1 MSRIFTEGFEM
12 GSVDTSVWLG
22 TVGLNTGAVVRPG
35 SGVYSANF
43 TSSNAYRELGASFSE
58 FYLRTAFR
66 MDKTDSNALVGWY
79 HAGTQL
85 GHIYFTKNTRKI
97 TLYVGS
103 SLVATGTKILSLAT
117 WYLLEVYVK
126 ISDAGGVITLKIDG
140 TQDCTFSGDTK
151 PGADTNI
158 DRIRF
163 YNDYNYGCYWDD
175 IALNDMV
182 GAVDNSWC
190 GDGHVIA
197 LAPNANGDLS
207 QLLGSDGDSTDNY
220 LLVDETPQ
228 DGDTTYVEGSAVDE
242 KDLYNLAASGLLA
255 NSIIKEVWAEAVCKD
270 TVGAGGLLALVL
282 KTNSMEYASA
292 DIALG
297 ISYAILRG
305 TNHPINPNT
314 SAAWTIGEL
323 DALQAGPK
331 TRS

>member
-1 MSRIFTEGFEM
+1 MRIFTEGFEM
-12 GSVDTSVWLG
+12 GLVDTSVWSGGMELK
-22 TVGLNTGAVVRPG
+22 TGAVVRPG
-35 SGVYSANF
+35 SGVYSATFHSANV
-43 TSSNAYRELGASFSE
+43 YRELGASFSE
-58 FYLRTAFR
+58 FYLRTAIR
-66 MDKTDSNALVGWY
+66 MDRINNNALIGWY
-79 HAGTQL
+79 NAGTVL
-85 GHIYFTKNTRKI
+85 GYIYFTAATRKI
-97 TLYVGS
+97 TLYVGNS

-140 TQDCTFSGDTK
+140 MQDCTFSGDTK

-163 YNDYNYGCYWDD
+163 FNNYSSCYWDD
-175 IALNDMV
+175 IALNDTV
-182 GAVDNSWC
+182 SAVDNSWC
-190 GDGHVIA
+190 GDGHVIT

-220 LLVDETPQ
+220 LLVDETSQ

-242 KDLYNLAASGLLA
+242 KDLYNLAASGLLT
-255 NSIIKEVWAEAVCKD
+255 NSIIKEVWVEAVCKD

-282 KTNSMEYASA
+282 KTNSVEYASA

-297 ISYAILRG
+297 ISYATLRG
-305 TNHPINPNT
+305 TNHPINPHT
-314 SAAWTIGEL
+314 SATWTIGEL
-323 DALQAGPK
+323 DALQVGPK